1 MATVTKN
8 KCDRCAKTTV
18 WICLFEC
25 LFIALFKVVIGLTGG
40 SKAMLGSAL
49 YSLTDVV
56 SAFLLIVSLRVSSRP
71 PDAEHPYGYGKIE
84 HVVSLLISL
93 LVLLGTVAVL
103 LVSTFSLFRM
113 DLQPLHWIGLWAS
126 LACLCLSQIVYRLV
140 ICAGKQSNSPAMIT
154 HAKHV
159 RLDSISTIAVIVA
172 ILAAEVGFRQLDSII
187 AILEAVHILFECS
200 KMMHR
205 SINRLMDASID
216 KEYVGRI
223 HTIVSQDPNVRAV
236 TDIKGKHS
244 GRGIS
249 LDIEIL
255 LDGRQKIGDC
265 NETVRALKKAVRRD
279 VSGVE
284 SVHIHYHPCRS
295 EETANIT
302 A

>member
-84 HVVSLLISL
+84 HLVSLLISL

-216 KEYVGRI
+216 EEYVGRI
-223 HTIVSQDPNVRAV
+223 HTIVSQDPNVRDV